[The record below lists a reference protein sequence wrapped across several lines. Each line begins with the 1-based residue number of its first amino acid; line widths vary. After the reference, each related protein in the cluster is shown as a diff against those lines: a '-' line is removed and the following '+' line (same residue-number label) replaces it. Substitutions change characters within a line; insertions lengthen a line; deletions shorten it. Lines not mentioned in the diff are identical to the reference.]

1 MKQGNRKKSFK
12 KLDNQQQLIGGFAKE
27 LFKILVNETV
37 EESIARQM
45 VLKGAAKGAGEMKAK
60 FYEL

>member
-1 MKQGNRKKSFK
+1 
-12 KLDNQQQLIGGFAKE
+12 
-27 LFKILVNETV
+27 V
-37 EESIARQM
+37 EESKARQM

>member
-1 MKQGNRKKSFK
+1 MKQGKRKKGFG
-12 KLDNQQQLIGGFAKE
+12 KLGNQQQLIGGFAKE

>member
-1 MKQGNRKKSFK
+1 MRSGS
-12 KLDNQQQLIGGFAKE
+12 LDARQLD
-27 LFKILVNETV
+27 ETV